1 MAKSERAQAH
11 VTASSRKNFI
21 AGKPAPT
28 FSSIMK
34 FAAALHASTSTLQ
47 ALPTIRPAIDDAAA
61 LILKTLRSGHKLLI
75 CGNGGSAAEAAHF
88 ATELTGR
95 YAKNRRSLPALALSS
110 DGSLVTC
117 IGNDYGFDQAFAR
130 QIAGLAQTGDLV
142 VVLTSSGN
150 SANIL
155 AALHEAKARDLNS
168 LAFLGRGGG
177 PARGLATVELIMPGQ
192 SGPAAQEAHLF
203 LIHYFCELID
213 AEFA

>member
-1 MAKSERAQAH
+1 MRSFEASLADTLRTFQSLAEIRTAIDRAGEM
-11 VTASSRKNFI
+11 I
-21 AGKPAPT
+21 
-28 FSSIMK
+28 
-34 FAAALHASTSTLQ
+34 LSTL
-47 ALPTIRPAIDDAAA
+47 R
-61 LILKTLRSGHKLLI
+61 RGNKLLI

-95 YAKNRRSLPALALSS
+95 DAKNRRSLPAIALSS

-142 VVLTSSGN
+142 IAITSSGN
-150 SANIL
+150 SANIV
-155 AALHEAKARDLNS
+155 AALTEAKSRS
-168 LAFLGRGGG
+168 LASVAFLGRGGG
-177 PARGLATVELIMPGQ
+177 KARGLASVDLVIPGD
-192 SGPAAQEAHLF
+192 SGPATQETHLF